1 MGIHTGLGYE
11 NRLAAALKPGI
22 KLTAK
27 RRTRD
32 DVGFEAG
39 GERRD
44 EPHVLVSGEQ
54 RGDAAPPAP

>member
-1 MGIHTGLGYE
+1 MKCLLFKKINY
-11 NRLAAALKPGI
+11 
-22 KLTAK
+22 
-27 RRTRD
+27 D